1 MMKLVKISAVFC
13 AAIMILPCVTKAT
26 PVGTVDITYIGRGAH
41 DIIEVWAAGY
51 EGIPAYAGVYMLDK
65 TYGTNEGKIWSDG
78 LIGAF
83 CIELAEASSSSTLT
97 YDVIMPEDGPI
108 PTTLLGGTMGLS
120 KAKYLQELWGRYF
133 DPSWVGSG
141 SFTYQQNTKAEAFA
155 TAVWEIVHEDLPVS
169 PLGWNVTVDGTVGIR
184 GFSAAY
190 LDTDMANNML
200 HSLDGTGPKADLRV
214 FSYNGQQD
222 YIAEVPEPTT
232 IALLGLGCAFS
243 LLRRKKRKSII
254 DNRYQILD
262 ENRVSSIET

>member
-1 MMKLVKISAVFC
+1 MKLVKISAVFC
-13 AAIMILPCVTKAT
+13 AAVMILPCVTKAT
-26 PVGTVDITYIGRGAH
+26 PVGTVDIAYTGQGAH
-41 DIIEVWAAGY
+41 DIMEVWAAGY
-51 EGIPAYAGVYMLDK
+51 EGTSGYAGVYMLDK
-65 TYGTNEGKIWSDG
+65 TYGTNEGKIWPDG
-78 LIGAF
+78 PIGTF
-83 CIELAEASSSSTLT
+83 CIEWAEASSSSTLT
-97 YDVIMPEDGPI
+97 YDVVMPEDGPV

-169 PLGWNVTVDGTVGIR
+169 PLGWDVTVDGTVGIR

-200 HSLDGTGPKADLRV
+200 HSLDGTGPTADLRV

-222 YIAEVPEPTT
+222 YIVEVPEPAT
-232 IALLGLGCAFS
+232 IALLGLGGAFS
-243 LLRRKKRKSII
+243 LMRRKKRKSVLDTI
-254 DNRYQILD
+254 YQILD